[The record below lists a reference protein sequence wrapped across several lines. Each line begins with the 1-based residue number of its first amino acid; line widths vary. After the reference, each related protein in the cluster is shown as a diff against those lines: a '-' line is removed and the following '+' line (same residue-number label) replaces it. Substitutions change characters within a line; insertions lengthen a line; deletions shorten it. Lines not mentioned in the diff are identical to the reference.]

1 MTTRR
6 DLLRQDG
13 HFRILR
19 LLHANPEMSQRDLA
33 RAVGV
38 SNGGIH
44 YVLSA
49 MLDKGLIKLG
59 NFTAAEDKR
68 RYASREVVDLLN
80 LEYDFMPRDSVA
92 AIAGGGQAGLK
103 RWLKEKVYARMPGG
117 LRAFAYFF
125 FRYVVR
131 LGFLDGREGLAF
143 HVLQGLWYRFLVDAK
158 LQEVRQYMRGQAVDA
173 PTAIRDVLGIDVS
186 PLQDDRREHATGVT

>member
-6 DLLRQDG
+6 DQLRQDG

-49 MLDKGLIKLG
+49 LLDKGLIKLG

-68 RYASREVVDLLN
+68 RYAYVLTRKGIAEKAALTKQFLARKME
-80 LEYDFMPRDSVA
+80 EYEAIKAEIEEISGELDDKDVA
-92 AIAGGGQAGLK
+92 A
-103 RWLKEKVYARMPGG
+103 
-117 LRAFAYFF
+117 LRAQ
-125 FRYVVR
+125 
-131 LGFLDGREGLAF
+131 LE
-143 HVLQGLWYRFLVDAK
+143 K
-158 LQEVRQYMRGQAVDA
+158 
-173 PTAIRDVLGIDVS
+173 
-186 PLQDDRREHATGVT
+186 